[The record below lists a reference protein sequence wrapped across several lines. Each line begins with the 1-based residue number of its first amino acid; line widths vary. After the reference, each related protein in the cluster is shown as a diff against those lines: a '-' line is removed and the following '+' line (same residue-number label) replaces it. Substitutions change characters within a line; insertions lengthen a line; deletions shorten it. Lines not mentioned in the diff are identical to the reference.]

1 MSCVSYVHT
10 HSPGICQCTALGCD
24 PHREVPQTW
33 WSGRSHWRTRGQTSQ
48 SPGRPTH
55 TGPWFWKERRAETW
69 CTVPQHMAQPLCGG
83 VCLCDL
89 YTFDPYP
96 YPARKPKLGGL
107 TLSLNMTMGN
117 TRQLP
122 VEGSQW
128 SMAMSH
134 HSWVPLRFKD
144 LSLMRDRVTFWYP
157 SSSPEKKI
165 KTYIYEKH
173 CSRWLY
179 WSTAHLACLL
189 LGTKEG

>member
-1 MSCVSYVHT
+1 MGDLTEEPTDELPYHQDHRHIQTHDSARNGVVGIEAQRRNVLFLNTWHSHCV
-10 HSPGICQCTALGCD
+10 G
-24 PHREVPQTW
+24 
-33 WSGRSHWRTRGQTSQ
+33 
-48 SPGRPTH
+48 
-55 TGPWFWKERRAETW
+55 
-69 CTVPQHMAQPLCGG
+69 
-83 VCLCDL
+83 DL

-122 VEGSQW
+122 VEGVQL

-165 KTYIYEKH
+165 NNYIYEQH
-173 CSRWLY
+173 CSR
-179 WSTAHLACLL
+179 
-189 LGTKEG
+189 